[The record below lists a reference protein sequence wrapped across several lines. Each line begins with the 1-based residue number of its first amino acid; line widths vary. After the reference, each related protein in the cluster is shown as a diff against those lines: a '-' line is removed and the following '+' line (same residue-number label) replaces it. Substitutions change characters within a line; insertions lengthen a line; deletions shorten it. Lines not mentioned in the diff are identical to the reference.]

1 MPPNSTNVLLMDSLG
16 LPRFKTLDE
25 LSEII
30 RLSKRLLYCL
40 SMKTEKYYT
49 GKEIPKRRGGVRVLS
64 VPSYTLSIVQH
75 WILTEILNKIPP
87 SNRAMAF
94 RIGTS
99 FGQKQNAAGHMNTL
113 YGLSVD
119 LKDFFPSI
127 TRKRIF
133 SFFSSIGYNNDFA
146 ATILS
151 RLCTV
156 SDQLP
161 QGASTSPALSNI
173 VCIQLDKAL
182 IGLCNKRGIRYS
194 RYADDMYFSCD
205 NKELLKKASIQ
216 IREIIES
223 FGFEINEHKTH
234 YQTPSGKKLI
244 TGITVVQ
251 DDYKSELK
259 APRELKRKIRA
270 ETHNCVFS
278 GDYTKRCHILGEIA
292 YVDYIERECDF
303 NYRES
308 IKKYISRLVEK
319 ISSFPE
325 LVNAYNENKFYS
337 CQPDVVQD
345 TASLRKEDIE
355 YLYYLLSD
363 RCEFLKKH
371 QIDDICEYNDW
382 PVSIDELEQSICEDE
397 DDSPF

>member
-1 MPPNSTNVLLMDSLG
+1 MPQNSTNVLLMDSLG

-40 SMKTEKYYT
+40 SMKSEKYYT

-113 YGLSVD
+113 YGLSID

-133 SFFSSIGYNNDFA
+133 SFFSSIGYNDFA

-156 SDQLP
+156 NNQLP
-161 QGASTSPALSNI
+161 QGASTSPDRKS
-173 VCIQLDKAL
+173 
-182 IGLCNKRGIRYS
+182 
-194 RYADDMYFSCD
+194 
-205 NKELLKKASIQ
+205 
-216 IREIIES
+216 
-223 FGFEINEHKTH
+223 
-234 YQTPSGKKLI
+234 
-244 TGITVVQ
+244 VV
-251 DDYKSELK
+251 
-259 APRELKRKIRA
+259 
-270 ETHNCVFS
+270 
-278 GDYTKRCHILGEIA
+278 
-292 YVDYIERECDF
+292 
-303 NYRES
+303 
-308 IKKYISRLVEK
+308 
-319 ISSFPE
+319 
-325 LVNAYNENKFYS
+325 
-337 CQPDVVQD
+337 
-345 TASLRKEDIE
+345 
-355 YLYYLLSD
+355 
-363 RCEFLKKH
+363 
-371 QIDDICEYNDW
+371 
-382 PVSIDELEQSICEDE
+382 
-397 DDSPF
+397 